1 MERAKQA
8 SESIE
13 LGIVLA
19 LAGGF
24 MDVYSYVARGGV
36 FANAQTGNILLTG
49 VHLSEGDFALAI
61 RYAVPV
67 ICFAVGIMLAD
78 LVHERFYSRFHWR
91 QVTVFAEA
99 LILLGVSC
107 MSSELDLPANCLTSF
122 ACGMQVES
130 FRKIHGHGIATTM
143 CIGNLRS
150 ALQSVDDYIVTHKRG
165 FLENGALYFG
175 IIACFVAGAVLGNWC
190 VDMLGLRAIAVA
202 SLLLLFAFVIMFA
215 DRERARR
222 RAQTNA

>member
-202 SLLLLFAFVIMFA
+202 SALLLLAFVIMFA

>member
-1 MERAKQA
+1 MTMERAKQA

-49 VHLSEGDFALAI
+49 VHLSEGDFTLAV

-78 LVHERFYSRFHWR
+78 LVHERFCSRFHWR

-99 LILLGVSC
+99 LILLGVSF

-150 ALQSVDDYIVTHKRG
+150 ALQSVDDYIVTALPVGSRTISRKYEQTLSSAMVTAFSAGQASRTNTISTSVPPVST
-165 FLENGALYFG
+165 FVRENSPGR
-175 IIACFVAGAVLGNWC
+175 NS
-190 VDMLGLRAIAVA
+190 R
-202 SLLLLFAFVIMFA
+202 
-215 DRERARR
+215 
-222 RAQTNA
+222 QTA